1 MTSNQEIMDVLHDR
15 QSTYAF
21 LSQMYREEISI
32 DLLQNLVAEL
42 VCADYEIAPENQGYA
57 LLASFARGIQ
67 NDDFTRVKAE
77 LAVEYARLFLGV
89 KRRNLVPCESVYTSE
104 RRLMM
109 QDARDQVVHEYH
121 KEGLDPAVEFTEP
134 EDHVAIELAFMS
146 HLCQKAADAVER
158 EDSRQAAYYVEQQRR
173 FLTDH
178 LEVWVPRL
186 CDDILG
192 LAESDFYKG
201 IIMLTQEHLN
211 MEQDAIEELALVIA
225 A

>member
-1 MTSNQEIMDVLHDR
+1 MTTKQEIVEVLQDR

-21 LSQMYREEISI
+21 LSQMYREEISV
-32 DLLQNLVAEL
+32 DLLEELAAEL
-42 VCADYEIAPENQGYA
+42 VRSDYEMDTENQGYA

-67 NDDFTRVKAE
+67 GVDLAQVRSD

-89 KRRNLVPCESVYTSE
+89 KRRNLVPCESVYTSD

-109 QDARDQVVHEYH
+109 QEARDQVVREYR
-121 KEGLDPAVEFTEP
+121 KEGLDTAAEFTEP

-146 HLCQKAADAVER
+146 HLCQQAANAVER
-158 EDSRQAAYYVEQQRR
+158 GETQQAAYFVEQQRR

-178 LEVWVPRL
+178 LAVWVPRL

-201 IIMLTQEHLN
+201 VILLTQEHLS
-211 MEQDAIEELALVIA
+211 MEPDAVAELASAIA